1 MSEYTQAFKAENPSL
16 RFEIALHDGGPAVV
30 KFSHM
35 SVQVGFQGFECPI
48 LQNPLVNAMSE
59 WGTQW
64 SSVGNQHMDAWTKE
78 HGYVAVEYA
87 FDGKSIV
94 CIGADGQSSRRMV
107 IPEDFPEACMGPVL
121 SCEHSCCCWIRAL
134 NVFEGMAAFDLSDPP
149 QTLSFSGACSLFCM
163 R

>member
-1 MSEYTQAFKAENPSL
+1 MSEYTQGFKAQNPLL
-16 RFEIALHDGGPAVV
+16 RFEIILLDGVPGLV
-30 KFSHM
+30 KFAHM
-35 SVQVGFQGFECPI
+35 PVAVGFQGFVCPI

-78 HGYVAVEYA
+78 HGFVAVEYA
-87 FDGKSIV
+87 FDGESIV
-94 CIGADGQSSRRMV
+94 CTGADGQSSRRMT

-121 SCEHSCCCWIRAL
+121 SCEHSCCSWIRAL
-134 NVFEGMAAFDLSDPP
+134 GVFEGMAAFDLSDPP